1 MPNTEPQSPDPT
13 NPPSDECARTQRMPA
28 PRFDPDL
35 DYVHD
40 DSDVTLPPSQ
50 TQMLAAIDLIEFAA
64 ASAKPRTPG
73 ESTHFVPPP
82 DEPTSAKTRIEIAP
96 DALLQ
101 TVREDPPDFGAAAP
115 VSPVAP
121 VVPVAPVAPIAQV
134 ETLAPPTDSPFGPA
148 KTRTESAPSALL
160 QTIREAPPDFG
171 AAAPVSPVAPAVPV
185 APVAPIARVE
195 TLAPPPDS
203 PFGTPSSGVHVIDN
217 SGMLPGTSRVKAPAP
232 SGANWRSVLAEVPV
246 ATPKPVLVASGL
258 IKWFGKRQVVRG
270 VDVEV
275 GAGEIV
281 GLLGRNGAGKTTT
294 FRMIIG
300 LLHPDGGNVK
310 YENRDVTRLPMYARA
325 NRGIGYLAQQPSIFQ
340 KLTVEENLMAVL
352 ELQEPNRKLRKS
364 RMEELIE
371 QLGLATVRL
380 SQAAVLSG
388 GERRRLEIARAMS
401 LRPRVVL
408 FDEPFAGIDPITVTE
423 IQGILKD
430 LKARGVGVLL
440 TDHNVRET
448 LTITDRT
455 YIMDEG
461 KIWIHGHPR
470 DIVANEEARSRYL
483 GHEFR
488 LDF

>member
-1 MPNTEPQSPDPT
+1 MPNTDPQPTDPHFTLGQSDREEPEEPGALTRFSAT
-13 NPPSDECARTQRMPA
+13 TGGETRVMPV
-28 PRFDPDL
+28 PRFPESSAPAARLPLDL
-35 DYVHD
+35 NA
-40 DSDVTLPPSQ
+40 T
-50 TQMLAAIDLIEFAA
+50 
-64 ASAKPRTPG
+64 
-73 ESTHFVPPP
+73 
-82 DEPTSAKTRIEIAP
+82 AP
-96 DALLQ
+96 VIPA
-101 TVREDPPDFGAAAP
+101 VREAVPA
-115 VSPVAP
+115 VEQVAP
-121 VVPVAPVAPIAQV
+121 VNGVPPVEA
-134 ETLAPPTDSPFGPA
+134 LAPM
-148 KTRTESAPSALL
+148 
-160 QTIREAPPDFG
+160 
-171 AAAPVSPVAPAVPV
+171 
-185 APVAPIARVE
+185 
-195 TLAPPPDS
+195 PDS
-203 PFGTPSSGVHVIDN
+203 PFGAPSEAPPMEVGALSGIH
-217 SGMLPGTSRVKAPAP
+217 PARVRAPAP
-232 SGANWRSVLAEVPV
+232 SGVGWRSVMSEIPA
-246 ATPKPVLVASGL
+246 ATPKPVLIASGL
-258 IKWFGKRQVVRG
+258 IKWFGKRQVVQG

-294 FRMIIG
+294 FRMIMG
-300 LLHPDGGNVK
+300 LLHPDGGSVR
-310 YENRDVTRLPMYARA
+310 YENRDVTRLPMYERA

-340 KLTVEENLMAVL
+340 KLSVEQNLMAVL
-352 ELQEPNRKLRKS
+352 ELQEPSRKQRLA

-371 QLGLATVRL
+371 KMGLTTVRL

-401 LRPRVVL
+401 LHPRVVL

-430 LKARGVGVLL
+430 LKAQGVGVLL

-461 KIWIHGHPR
+461 KIWIHGHPK

>member
-1 MPNTEPQSPDPT
+1 MND
-13 NPPSDECARTQRMPA
+13 
-28 PRFDPDL
+28 
-35 DYVHD
+35 
-40 DSDVTLPPSQ
+40 
-50 TQMLAAIDLIEFAA
+50 
-64 ASAKPRTPG
+64 
-73 ESTHFVPPP
+73 
-82 DEPTSAKTRIEIAP
+82 
-96 DALLQ
+96 
-101 TVREDPPDFGAAAP
+101 
-115 VSPVAP
+115 
-121 VVPVAPVAPIAQV
+121 VPVAQ
-134 ETLAPPTDSPFGPA
+134 
-148 KTRTESAPSALL
+148 
-160 QTIREAPPDFG
+160 
-171 AAAPVSPVAPAVPV
+171 
-185 APVAPIARVE
+185 
-195 TLAPPPDS
+195 
-203 PFGTPSSGVHVIDN
+203 
-217 SGMLPGTSRVKAPAP
+217 
-232 SGANWRSVLAEVPV
+232 
-246 ATPKPVLVASGL
+246 PKPVLVASGL
-258 IKWFGKRQVVRG
+258 KKWFGKREVVRG

-300 LLHPDGGNVK
+300 LLHPDGGSVK

-340 KLTVEENLMAVL
+340 KLTVEQNLMAVL
-352 ELQEPNRKLRKS
+352 ELQEPSSKQRKD
-364 RMEELIE
+364 RMEELISS
-371 QLGLATVRL
+371 LGLATVRL

-423 IQGILKD
+423 IQGILRD
-430 LKARGVGVLL
+430 LKSKGVGVLL

-470 DIVANEEARSRYL
+470 EIVANEEARARYL
-483 GHEFR
+483 GHDFR

>member
-1 MPNTEPQSPDPT
+1 MRIPADIFSRMIAEPAPATPEAVPEAGALTQMMRAPDFDELEIRDEPAPVPAVRTWQPLVPASPSAAKEETPIT
-13 NPPSDECARTQRMPA
+13 PPKPPSVRTWTPLVSAPVTVPVSTQSAPAIETLSPITIAEPEQVVPIEHAPSLPVETIHIAEPA
-28 PRFDPDL
+28 PPLSEAHFLNLKAAPA
-35 DYVHD
+35 
-40 DSDVTLPPSQ
+40 
-50 TQMLAAIDLIEFAA
+50 AAIAHAPE
-64 ASAKPRTPG
+64 ASPIV
-73 ESTHFVPPP
+73 EV
-82 DEPTSAKTRIEIAP
+82 
-96 DALLQ
+96 
-101 TVREDPPDFGAAAP
+101 AAP
-115 VSPVAP
+115 VAALTSAIEV
-121 VVPVAPVAPIAQV
+121 
-134 ETLAPPTDSPFGPA
+134 LAPA
-148 KTRTESAPSALL
+148 
-160 QTIREAPPDFG
+160 
-171 AAAPVSPVAPAVPV
+171 
-185 APVAPIARVE
+185 
-195 TLAPPPDS
+195 PDS
-203 PFGTPSSGVHVIDN
+203 PFGADSSFPSGDANALASLNV
-217 SGMLPGTSRVKAPAP
+217 RVRSPAP
-232 SGANWRSVLAEVPV
+232 SGANWRSVMDEVPV
-246 ATPKPVLVASGL
+246 AAPKPVLVASGL
-258 IKWFGKRQVVRG
+258 VKWFGKREVVRG

-300 LLHPDGGNVK
+300 LLHPDGGKVT
-310 YENRDVTRLPMYARA
+310 YANRDVTRLPMYARA

-352 ELQEPNRKLRKS
+352 ELQEPSSKQRKA
-364 RMEELIE
+364 RMEELITS
-371 QLGLATVRL
+371 LGLETVRR

-401 LRPRVVL
+401 LRPSIVL

-430 LKARGVGVLL
+430 LKSKGVGVLL